1 MLLIFLITIV
11 DIGNEFTFQDVL
23 SNIAGNVIS
32 NREIEEK
39 QIKIYNRTN
48 QQRLLKVDEKNLEKY
63 RKALEF
69 NN

>member
-1 MLLIFLITIV
+1 MLLIFLIIIV

-39 QIKIYNRTN
+39 
-48 QQRLLKVDEKNLEKY
+48 
-63 RKALEF
+63 
-69 NN
+69 